1 MSTYKMEE
9 PISWNEFKKMPLDIQ
24 QRYISNLQ
32 SRFQVSAAV
41 IGMDLFGKTPTTVRL
56 HMDKHGIK
64 YSKMQGASMD
74 ADKREAWM
82 NWLSPVAPEWAPA
95 KEDPAKVQ
103 QFLDKPALPED
114 YDAETEERMEE
125 DPEVKEVMDGF
136 KDWSESLPTLE
147 RKTIKPLSLDELTA
161 VFTGV
166 FNPTAFLQW
175 LAQLPIPE
183 DSVKIKVE
191 VTRE

>member
-1 MSTYKMEE
+1 MSTYKMDE
-9 PISWNEFKKMPLDIQ
+9 PISWKVFKNMPLDIQ

-56 HMDKHGIK
+56 HLDKHGIK
-64 YSKMQGASMD
+64 YSKMQGASMN

-82 NWLSPVAPEWAPA
+82 HWLSPVAPEWANPE
-95 KEDPAKVQ
+95 EDPVSVQ
-103 QFLDKPALPED
+103 RYLDANAASEIPDEKPEPPVI
-114 YDAETEERMEE
+114 EE
-125 DPEVKEVMDGF
+125 DPEVKEIMDGF
-136 KDWSESLPTLE
+136 KAWSESLQPV
-147 RKTIKPLSLDELTA
+147 KPLSLDELTA

-166 FNPTAFLQW
+166 FNPTDFLQW
-175 LAQLPIPE
+175 LAKLPIPE
-183 DSVKIKVE
+183 DKVRIRVE